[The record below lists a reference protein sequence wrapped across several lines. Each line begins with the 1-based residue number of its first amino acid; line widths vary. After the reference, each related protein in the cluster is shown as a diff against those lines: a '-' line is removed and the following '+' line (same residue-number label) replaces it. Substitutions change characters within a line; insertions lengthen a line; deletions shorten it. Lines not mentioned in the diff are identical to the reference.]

1 MAEKYFVD
9 EKAIKTILK
18 FLLIGSIGFIL
29 FITPLL
35 NKTVNDE
42 YCSIEN
48 TNEITN
54 SYINSSIILNGTNT
68 YFLQTN
74 NNLDEQETYIQK
86 TSYCFQAINT
96 GSDPLEINIINE
108 DQKVL
113 ATGYFSTGTNTEC
126 YEIRNHEAITGVKC
140 VDCNATNKLLFL
152 ENAVSE
158 TKAINLNGELS
169 TNKELSTNT
178 RTFIDCNKSVK
189 KYFFSY
195 IVFIALL
202 GFAILIVLGVELYG
216 GVLFKW

>member
-1 MAEKYFVD
+1 MSEKYFVD

-126 YEIRNHEAITGVKC
+126 YEIRNHEAITGVKMC
-140 VDCNATNKLLFL
+140 RLQRNKQ
-152 ENAVSE
+152 
-158 TKAINLNGELS
+158 
-169 TNKELSTNT
+169 
-178 RTFIDCNKSVK
+178 TFILRKRCKRNKSYK
-189 KYFFSY
+189 P
-195 IVFIALL
+195 
-202 GFAILIVLGVELYG
+202 
-216 GVLFKW
+216 